1 MSEVFRRAGYKT
13 FATGKW
19 HYGQHSFLKCFDEA
33 EGVFFG
39 GTARDAPGTARP
51 TWSGRAGRSDR
62 PGPPLVAFVFKWAY
76 QRKPLA

>member
-1 MSEVFRRAGYKT
+1 MPEVFRRAGYKT

-39 GTARDAPGTARP
+39 GAARDAPGTARS
-51 TWSGRAGRSDR
+51 TCGGRAGRSDR
-62 PGPPLVAFVFKWAY
+62 PGPPLVVFLFKLVH
-76 QRKPLA
+76 QRKTLA